1 MPRSAAAFDLVLNFG
16 QCPLFKRLRS
26 ELHALRATAFQAAR
40 RRRAPHTQE
49 PCPHSRRS
57 AAVWAS
63 SALASGVR
71 PPFAQTRPLEAI
83 FSTSSA
89 SPAPVRADPPPGT
102 GEHRTPRNLGECTP
116 SHPRLC
122 QASNHCENRY
132 ISRKTLTSAVVGHV
146 CTFGSDDP
154 RVFSDFN
161 PLLRRPHLSTSMSA
175 SVSQLPNGKH
185 SPLSHRNGT
194 YYWQGE

>member
-49 PCPHSRRS
+49 SCPHSRRP
-57 AAVWAS
+57 AAVWGI
-63 SALASGVR
+63 LR
-71 PPFAQTRPLEAI
+71 TRLRG
-83 FSTSSA
+83 
-89 SPAPVRADPPPGT
+89 PAPVRADPPPGT
-102 GEHRTPRNLGECTP
+102 GEHRTSRNLGGCTP

-132 ISRKTLTSAVVGHV
+132 ISRKTLTSAVIGHV

-161 PLLRRPHLSTSMSA
+161 PLLHRPHLSTSMSA

>member
-1 MPRSAAAFDLVLNFG
+1 MPRSAAAFDLVLNSDNARFSSASA
-16 QCPLFKRLRS
+16 PNSTHSARLRS
-26 ELHALRATAFQAAR
+26 KLHAAGEHRTLRNLAPI
-40 RRRAPHTQE
+40 RADPQRFGH
-49 PCPHSRRS
+49 PPHS
-57 AAVWAS
+57 
-63 SALASGVR
+63 LPGSG
-71 PPFAQTRPLEAI
+71 PF
-83 FSTSSA
+83 
-89 SPAPVRADPPPGT
+89 RADPPPGT
-102 GEHRTPRNLGECTP
+102 GEHRTPRNLGECAP
-116 SHPRLC
+116 SLPRLC
-122 QASNHCENRY
+122 QAFNHCENRY

>member
-1 MPRSAAAFDLVLNFG
+1 MPRSAAAFDLVLNSDNARFSSASA
-16 QCPLFKRLRS
+16 PNSTHSARLRS
-26 ELHALRATAFQAAR
+26 KLHAAGEHHTPKNL
-40 RRRAPHTQE
+40 AP
-49 PCPHSRRS
+49 
-57 AAVWAS
+57 
-63 SALASGVR
+63 L
-71 PPFAQTRPLEAI
+71 
-83 FSTSSA
+83 
-89 SPAPVRADPPPGT
+89 RADPPPGT
-102 GEHRTPRNLGECTP
+102 GEHRTPRNLGECAP

-161 PLLRRPHLSTSMSA
+161 PLLHRPHLSTSMSA

>member
-1 MPRSAAAFDLVLNFG
+1 MPRSTTPRPEAPQLSTSFSILDNARFSSASAPNSTHSA
-16 QCPLFKRLRS
+16 RLRS
-26 ELHALRATAFQAAR
+26 KLHAAGEDRTLRNLAPI
-40 RRRAPHTQE
+40 RADPQRFGH
-49 PCPHSRRS
+49 PPHS
-57 AAVWAS
+57 
-63 SALASGVR
+63 LPGSG
-71 PPFAQTRPLEAI
+71 
-83 FSTSSA
+83 
-89 SPAPVRADPPPGT
+89 PVRADPPPGT
-102 GEHRTPRNLGECTP
+102 GEHRTPRNLGECAP

>member
-1 MPRSAAAFDLVLNFG
+1 MPRGTA
-16 QCPLFKRLRS
+16 PRS
-26 ELHALRATAFQAAR
+26 EARLHAPKRRSFRPRSQFWTMPAFQAPPLRTPRTPRDCVPSCTPSTSTAHPR
-40 RRRAPHTQE
+40 I
-49 PCPHSRRS
+49 
-57 AAVWAS
+57 
-63 SALASGVR
+63 L
-71 PPFAQTRPLEAI
+71 PPFAQTRGGLGI
-83 FSTSSA
+83 LRTRLRG
-89 SPAPVRADPPPGT
+89 PAPVRADPPPGT
-102 GEHRTPRNLGECTP
+102 GEHRTPRNLGECAP

-132 ISRKTLTSAVVGHV
+132 ISRKTLTSAVIGHV

>member
-1 MPRSAAAFDLVLNFG
+1 MPRSTAPRPEARLHAPKRRSFRPRSQFG

-40 RRRAPHTQE
+40 RRRAPHAQE

-63 SALASGVR
+63 SALASRIR
-71 PPFAQTRPLEAI
+71 PR
-83 FSTSSA
+83 S
-89 SPAPVRADPPPGT
+89 R
-102 GEHRTPRNLGECTP
+102 RPRNLGECAP

>member
-1 MPRSAAAFDLVLNFG
+1 MPRSTTPCPEARLHAAKRRSMPRSAAAFDLVLNFG

-40 RRRAPHTQE
+40 RRRGPHAQE
-49 PCPHSRRS
+49 PCPIRADPQRFGHPPHS
-57 AAVWAS
+57 
-63 SALASGVR
+63 LPGSG
-71 PPFAQTRPLEAI
+71 
-83 FSTSSA
+83 
-89 SPAPVRADPPPGT
+89 PVRADPPPGT
-102 GEHRTPRNLGECTP
+102 GEHRTPRNLGECAP

>member
-1 MPRSAAAFDLVLNFG
+1 MPRSTAPRSEARLHAPKHDSMPRSAAAFDLVLNSDNARFSSASA
-16 QCPLFKRLRS
+16 PNSTHSARLRS
-26 ELHALRATAFQAAR
+26 KLHAA
-40 RRRAPHTQE
+40 
-49 PCPHSRRS
+49 
-57 AAVWAS
+57 
-63 SALASGVR
+63 
-71 PPFAQTRPLEAI
+71 
-83 FSTSSA
+83 
-89 SPAPVRADPPPGT
+89 
-102 GEHRTPRNLGECTP
+102 GEHRTPRNLGGCTP

-132 ISRKTLTSAVVGHV
+132 ISRKTLTSAVIGHV

-161 PLLRRPHLSTSMSA
+161 PLLHRPHLSTSMSA